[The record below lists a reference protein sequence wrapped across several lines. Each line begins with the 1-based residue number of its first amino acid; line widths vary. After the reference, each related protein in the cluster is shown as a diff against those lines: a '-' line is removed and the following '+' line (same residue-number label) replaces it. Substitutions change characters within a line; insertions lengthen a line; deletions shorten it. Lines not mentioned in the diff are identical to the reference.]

1 MAYEDY
7 LYRFALYRWTQHHEC
22 AQLHKKCPTRYLN
35 CNFHFCVHFTAYKV
49 TFFVCE
55 QPEEKD
61 TEKFIFIGL
70 ILNPNYICCCVS
82 LLLGHL
88 SSFRLHKTI
97 FTISISFLNS
107 HRFVFISKSDYLPV
121 TCKKCMCNVMFLK
134 YNTDLIL
141 ISHIWLPKIPRT
153 KLVIYLEKR
162 VLLV

>member
-1 MAYEDY
+1 MKITFTVLPFIVEHNITNVLSYTRNVQHAIWIVISTFVFI
-7 LYRFALYRWTQHHEC
+7 LQHTRWPSLSASNQ
-22 AQLHKKCPTRYLN
+22 Q
-35 CNFHFCVHFTAYKV
+35 
-49 TFFVCE
+49 
-55 QPEEKD
+55 EKD
-61 TEKFIFIGL
+61 AEKFIFIGL